1 MKKIVLMYHDVYC
14 IAETESGFQYPTS
27 FLYKVGADQFESH
40 VCFARDYCNLRGIP
54 LNTIEFTFDDGG
66 ESFYRVIA
74 PILEKYGFKGVFFIS
89 TSFID
94 TEKFLTK
101 EQVVSLHQ
109 RGHIIASHSH
119 SHPRNMTKLSMSEL
133 LFEWKTSKEILEN
146 ILHTPITIASIPS
159 GYSSSNVVP
168 SK

>member
-74 PILEKYGFKGVFFIS
+74 PILEKYGFKDINVKKV
-89 TSFID
+89 TSIG
-94 TEKFLTK
+94 TCA
-101 EQVVSLHQ
+101 
-109 RGHIIASHSH
+109 I
-119 SHPRNMTKLSMSEL
+119 
-133 LFEWKTSKEILEN
+133 KEIIKDE
-146 ILHTPITIASIPS
+146 
-159 GYSSSNVVP
+159 
-168 SK
+168 